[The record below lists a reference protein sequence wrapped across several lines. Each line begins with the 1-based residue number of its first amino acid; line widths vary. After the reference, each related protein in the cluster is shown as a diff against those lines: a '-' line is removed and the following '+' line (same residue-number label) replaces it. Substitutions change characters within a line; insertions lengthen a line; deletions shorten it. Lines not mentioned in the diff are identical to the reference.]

1 MQLRQKGISNTI
13 SVYYI
18 VYGSFCSS
26 FIHPHNLKNMKLP
39 SALTITLLYVAL
51 GLLWIHYSDEWVN
64 NIAGG
69 DALLAHKLQEYKGY
83 FFIAMTGVLLYI
95 LVSSHDAVLE
105 KQLKALSRSE
115 QQYRALFE
123 ASPMPIFIYNAD
135 TGHIIQANDAA
146 VQLYKYSTQELAG
159 MSIWQIV
166 GPEGMAAVDE
176 RLDIQPGKDEH
187 VRGIR
192 RHTRKDGELLYAF
205 TQDIPFDVDAMH
217 TRVLI
222 ANDITRQMLYIEAI
236 EKQNE
241 KLNRISFAQSHK
253 VRSPLASIMGL
264 TNLLNETTINTEDY
278 STILSKLTEACTKLD
293 NVIREIDSDARPQAV

>member
-1 MQLRQKGISNTI
+1 MNITGTYTPTSGTLTTGGFLT
-13 SVYYI
+13 
-18 VYGSFCSS
+18 
-26 FIHPHNLKNMKLP
+26 LK
-39 SALTITLLYVAL
+39 STASGTARVA
-51 GLLWIHYSDEWVN
+51 
-64 NIAGG
+64 AG
-69 DALLAHKLQEYKGY
+69 A
-83 FFIAMTGVLLYI
+83 TGGGYI
-95 LVSSHDAVLE
+95 LSL
-105 KQLKALSRSE
+105 
-115 QQYRALFE
+115 
-123 ASPMPIFIYNAD
+123 I
-135 TGHIIQANDAA
+135 HI
-146 VQLYKYSTQELAG
+146 S
-159 MSIWQIV
+159 
-166 GPEGMAAVDE
+166 
-176 RLDIQPGKDEH
+176 
-187 VRGIR
+187 
-192 RHTRKDGELLYAF
+192 RKDGELLYAF

>member
-1 MQLRQKGISNTI
+1 
-13 SVYYI
+13 
-18 VYGSFCSS
+18 
-26 FIHPHNLKNMKLP
+26 MKLP

-51 GLLWIHYSDEWVN
+51 GLLWIHFSDAWVSN
-64 NIAGG
+64 LAAG
-69 DALLAHKLQEYKGY
+69 DTELEHKLQEYKGY
-83 FFIAMTGVLLYI
+83 FYVLTTGLLLLI
-95 LVSSHDAVLE
+95 LVRSHDAVQE
-105 KQLKALSRSE
+105 KQLKALGRSE

-123 ASPMPIFIYNAD
+123 ASPMPVFIYDAD
-135 TGHIIQANDAA
+135 TGNIVQANNAA
-146 VQLYKYSTQELAG
+146 VQLYKYNIQELTG

-166 GPEGMAAVDE
+166 GPEGLASVDE
-176 RLDIQPGKDEH
+176 RLDIQPGQDEH

-192 RHTRKDGELLYAF
+192 RHTRKDGEVLYAF

-264 TNLLNETTINTEDY
+264 TNLLNETSINDEEY
-278 STILSKLTEACTKLD
+278 RTILAQLTEACTRLD
-293 NVIREIDSDARPQAV
+293 DVIREIDSDARPQAV

>member
-1 MQLRQKGISNTI
+1 
-13 SVYYI
+13 
-18 VYGSFCSS
+18 
-26 FIHPHNLKNMKLP
+26 MKLP
-39 SALTITLLYVAL
+39 SALSITLLYVAL
-51 GLLWIHYSDEWVN
+51 GLLWIHYSDEWVH
-64 NIAGG
+64 NIAAG
-69 DALLAHKLQEYKGY
+69 DALLEHRLQAYKGY
-83 FFIAMTGVLLYI
+83 FYVLATGLLLLI
-95 LVSSHDAVLE
+95 LVRSHDAAQA
-105 KQLKALSRSE
+105 KQLKALRRSE
-115 QQYRALFE
+115 QQYRALFQ
-123 ASPMPIFIYNAD
+123 ASPMPVFIYNAD
-135 TGHIIQANDAA
+135 TGNIVQANDAA
-146 VQLYKYSTQELAG
+146 VQLYKYNLQELAG

-176 RLDIQPGKDEH
+176 RLDIQPGQDEH

-205 TQDIPFDVDAMH
+205 TQDIPFDADAMH

-264 TNLLNETTINTEDY
+264 TNLLNETSINTEEY
-278 STILSKLTEACTKLD
+278 RTILAQLTEACTKLD